1 MHDANIRLLLV
12 DDNLQL
18 LDAISRSLSRSGYVV
33 ATAKSGEEAL
43 AKVATFDP
51 ELVVLDVMMPD
62 MDGWEVCQRL
72 RQSSDVPIIMLTAR
86 TNEAD
91 RVMGLKMG
99 ADDYIGKPFSLKEL
113 EARIEAVLRRAKL
126 AAARSGK
133 DVIFDDGVLRL
144 DAASL
149 QAILRDQPLNL
160 TATERRILF
169 ALAEKA
175 GWVIAVD
182 EILRKVWGDDH
193 DAQSDYVKLY
203 IWRLRQKIEPDPANP
218 RYILTERG
226 LGYRFAPPA
235 AASAST
241 PAPTPGVDAEGD
253 GA

>member
-1 MHDANIRLLLV
+1 MHDAEIRLLLV

-18 LDAISRSLSRSGYVV
+18 LDAISRSLTRSGYAVE
-33 ATAKSGEEAL
+33 TAKSGEEGL
-43 AKVATFDP
+43 DKVARFDP
-51 ELVVLDVMMPD
+51 DLVVLDVMMPD

-99 ADDYIGKPFSLKEL
+99 ADDYVGKPFSLKEL
-113 EARIEAVLRRAKL
+113 EARIEAVLRRSKL
-126 AAARSGK
+126 ATSRSGK
-133 DVIFDDGVLRL
+133 DIIFDDGVLRL
-144 DAASL
+144 DAASM
-149 QAILRDQPLNL
+149 QAILRDRPVNL

-169 ALAEKA
+169 TLAEKA

-182 EILRKVWGDDH
+182 DILHKVWGEDYDG
-193 DAQSDYVKLY
+193 QSDYVKLY

-235 AASAST
+235 HR
-241 PAPTPGVDAEGD
+241 PAGD
-253 GA
+253 GERE